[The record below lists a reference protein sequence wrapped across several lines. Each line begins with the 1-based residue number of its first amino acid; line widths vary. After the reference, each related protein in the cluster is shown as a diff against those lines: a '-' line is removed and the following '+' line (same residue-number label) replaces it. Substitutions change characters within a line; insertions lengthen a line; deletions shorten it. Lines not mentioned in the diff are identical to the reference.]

1 MAEAGVRVPMD
12 QVKMSAIS
20 DERVDF
26 MREQAFTVL
35 RLKTDKWN
43 RFIGLEEN
51 QRALLDFL
59 DQGWREF
66 LILFVGPGGTLHTGD
81 EQVSRGEHNTQ
92 HSLTFSVCVNLLSV
106 QSISISLH
114 SFHMANRIVWFCFIN
129 RVYTFFFNYP
139 ERVEVK
145 CDTFH
150 R

>member
-1 MAEAGVRVPMD
+1 MAEAGVGLRVPMD

-26 MREQAFTVL
+26 IREQAFTIL

-59 DQGWREF
+59 DQGSREY

-81 EQVSRGEHNTQ
+81 EHVSRGEPGT
-92 HSLTFSVCVNLLSV
+92 T
-106 QSISISLH
+106 
-114 SFHMANRIVWFCFIN
+114 
-129 RVYTFFFNYP
+129 
-139 ERVEVK
+139 
-145 CDTFH
+145 
-150 R
+150 